1 VDRAGNAQVF
11 FSQTNN
17 KKPIQK
23 MRTMKSLFNKSLI
36 LAAAT
41 SVAALTG
48 CATGPDAQT
57 GTVVGG
63 ILGAATGGIV
73 GHQSGRGLEG
83 AAIGGGLGAIAGN
96 MFGNA
101 QDTRRHDRHTA
112 YGREPEYVAYPA
124 PQRTV
129 VYHTEPRP
137 YQTTTVVTR
146 RTYETYHDGY
156 WID

>member
-1 VDRAGNAQVF
+1 
-11 FSQTNN
+11 
-17 KKPIQK
+17 
-23 MRTMKSLFNKSLI
+23 MKTKESLVKKSLI
-36 LAAAT
+36 LTTIFAAAM
-41 SVAALTG
+41 LTG
-48 CATGPDAQT
+48 CATGPDAQA

-83 AAIGGGLGAIAGN
+83 AATGGGLGAIAGN

-101 QDTRRHDRHTA
+101 QDTRRNSYPPA
-112 YGREPEYVAYPA
+112 YRREPDYVVYPA

-129 VYHTEPRP
+129 VYQAEPRH
-137 YQTTTVVTR
+137 YHTTTVVTR
-146 RTYETYHDGY
+146 RSYESCDGGY

>member
-1 VDRAGNAQVF
+1 
-11 FSQTNN
+11 
-17 KKPIQK
+17 
-23 MRTMKSLFNKSLI
+23 MKTIKFLVKKSLI
-36 LAAAT
+36 LTTIFAAAM
-41 SVAALTG
+41 LTG
-48 CATGPDAQT
+48 CATGPDAQA

-101 QDTRRHDRHTA
+101 QDTRRNSYPPA
-112 YGREPEYVAYPA
+112 YRREPDYVVYPA

-129 VYHTEPRP
+129 VY
-137 YQTTTVVTR
+137 Q
-146 RTYETYHDGY
+146 
-156 WID
+156 